1 MNAMPFV
8 PVENTVLVELRY
20 DYLLQKVE
28 NTLWFLGDAAPDP
41 TSMAALGGELIDWWV
56 GGLATISN
64 SGVALREV
72 VVTDMSSA
80 VGPQVTVTTGLPQ
93 FGEVV
98 EEPLPSGNTL
108 AVSFRTVNR
117 GRSFRGRN
125 YFVGLSRTQIDGN
138 VVVGGFPGSLVT
150 AYESLNASATL
161 AGYTWVIASRFSGV
175 DADGDPIPRVAG
187 ITTPVTS
194 VLVADLR
201 VDSQRRRLAG
211 R

>member
-1 MNAMPFV
+1 MAFV
-8 PVENTVLVELRY
+8 PVPDTVLVELRY

-28 NTLWFLGDAAPDP
+28 NTLWFTGDSAPDP
-41 TSMAALGGELIDWWV
+41 TSMAALGGEIIDWWV
-56 GGLATISN
+56 GGLAPISN
-64 SGVALREV
+64 SGVQLREV

-80 VGPQVTVTTGLPQ
+80 TGPQVTVTTSLPQ
-93 FGEVV
+93 YGEVT

-138 VVVGGFPGSLVT
+138 VVLVGFAGGLVT
-150 AYESLNASATL
+150 AYESLQAAATV

-175 DADGDPIPRVAG
+175 DGDGDPIPRAEG
-187 ITTPVTS
+187 ITTPVTT
-194 VLVADLR
+194 VLIADMR

-211 R
+211 RGT

>member
-1 MNAMPFV
+1 MAFV
-8 PVENTVLVELRY
+8 PVEDTVMVELRY

-28 NTLWFLGDAAPDP
+28 NTLWFLGDAPP
-41 TSMAALGGELIDWWV
+41 TVGSMTTLGQEIIDWWV

-64 SGVALREV
+64 SGVQLREV

-80 VGPQVTVTTGLPQ
+80 VGPQVTVTTSLPQ
-93 FGEVV
+93 FGEVA
-98 EEPLPSGNTL
+98 EEPLPSSNTL

-138 VVVGGFPGSLVT
+138 VVIGGFAGSLVGSYNSLT
-150 AYESLNASATL
+150 AAATT
-161 AGYTWVIASRFSGV
+161 AGYTWVVASRFSGV
-175 DADGDPIPRVAG
+175 DADGKPIPRAAG
-187 ITTPVTS
+187 ITTPVTA
-194 VLVADLR
+194 VLVADVR

-211 R
+211 RGT